1 MNWRKV
7 EVQNSESQ
15 IKTLVGDVRSAAN
28 KSMEALWNA
37 FMEVGDPDMLRATER
52 ALLLMVSHS
61 DYAGAMKVLEGIYA
75 LVEIAPP
82 EDFTDC
88 STPRWRRC
96 SWRNFWRGA
105 RTSSLTLV
113 WRMFWHFSQTRVS
126 DPKWTAGPL
135 YMAVVLG
142 KRCKP
147 AMTITEE
154 EEVVAHGQVQSD
166 CCYQSKG
173 RCW

>member
-82 EDFTDC
+82 EDF
-88 STPRWRRC
+88 
-96 SWRNFWRGA
+96 
-105 RTSSLTLV
+105 
-113 WRMFWHFSQTRVS
+113 SQTRVS

-166 CCYQSKG
+166 RCYQSKG

>member
-82 EDFTDC
+82 EDFT
-88 STPRWRRC
+88 RWRRC

-105 RTSSLTLV
+105 RTSFLTLV

-166 CCYQSKG
+166 RCYQSKG

>member
-88 STPRWRRC
+88 QQYPRWRRC
-96 SWRNFWRGA
+96 SWRNFGGERGLHFDA
-105 RTSSLTLV
+105 GMENVLAFLT
-113 WRMFWHFSQTRVS
+113 
-126 DPKWTAGPL
+126 DK
-135 YMAVVLG
+135 
-142 KRCKP
+142 
-147 AMTITEE
+147 
-154 EEVVAHGQVQSD
+154 GQ
-166 CCYQSKG
+166 
-173 RCW
+173 

>member
-88 STPRWRRC
+88 QQYPALAQMFMEEFLAESEDFIFDTGMD
-96 SWRNFWRGA
+96 NVMDLIMNEA
-105 RTSSLTLV
+105 R
-113 WRMFWHFSQTRVS
+113 
-126 DPKWTAGPL
+126 
-135 YMAVVLG
+135 
-142 KRCKP
+142 
-147 AMTITEE
+147 
-154 EEVVAHGQVQSD
+154 
-166 CCYQSKG
+166 
-173 RCW
+173 

>member
-75 LVEIAPP
+75 LAQMFMEEFLAGS
-82 EDFTDC
+82 EDFIFDAGMENVLAFLTD
-88 STPRWRRC
+88 
-96 SWRNFWRGA
+96 
-105 RTSSLTLV
+105 
-113 WRMFWHFSQTRVS
+113 
-126 DPKWTAGPL
+126 K
-135 YMAVVLG
+135 
-142 KRCKP
+142 
-147 AMTITEE
+147 
-154 EEVVAHGQVQSD
+154 GQ
-166 CCYQSKG
+166 
-173 RCW
+173 

>member
-82 EDFTDC
+82 
-88 STPRWRRC
+88 WRRC

-154 EEVVAHGQVQSD
+154 V
-166 CCYQSKG
+166 CK
-173 RCW
+173 

>member
-88 STPRWRRC
+88 QQYP
-96 SWRNFWRGA
+96 A
-105 RTSSLTLV
+105 LAQ
-113 WRMFWHFSQTRVS
+113 MFWHFSQTRVS

-166 CCYQSKG
+166 RCYQSKG

>member
-15 IKTLVGDVRSAAN
+15 LKTLVGDVRSAAN

-82 EDFTDC
+82 EDITDC
-88 STPRWRRC
+88 QQYPALAQMFMEEFLAGSEDFIFDAGME
-96 SWRNFWRGA
+96 NVLAF
-105 RTSSLTLV
+105 LT
-113 WRMFWHFSQTRVS
+113 
-126 DPKWTAGPL
+126 DK
-135 YMAVVLG
+135 
-142 KRCKP
+142 
-147 AMTITEE
+147 
-154 EEVVAHGQVQSD
+154 GQ
-166 CCYQSKG
+166 
-173 RCW
+173 

>member
-61 DYAGAMKVLEGIYA
+61 DYAGAMKVLEGWWRSRRRRTSPTA
-75 LVEIAPP
+75 S
-82 EDFTDC
+82 

-154 EEVVAHGQVQSD
+154 V
-166 CCYQSKG
+166 CK
-173 RCW
+173 

>member
-1 MNWRKV
+1 M
-7 EVQNSESQ
+7 
-15 IKTLVGDVRSAAN
+15 
-28 KSMEALWNA
+28 
-37 FMEVGDPDMLRATER
+37 
-52 ALLLMVSHS
+52 
-61 DYAGAMKVLEGIYA
+61 
-75 LVEIAPP
+75 
-82 EDFTDC
+82 
-88 STPRWRRC
+88 
-96 SWRNFWRGA
+96 
-105 RTSSLTLV
+105 TLV

-166 CCYQSKG
+166 
-173 RCW
+173 RC

>member
-88 STPRWRRC
+88 QQYPALAQM
-96 SWRNFWRGA
+96 FMEEFLAGERG
-105 RTSSLTLV
+105 L
-113 WRMFWHFSQTRVS
+113 HF
-126 DPKWTAGPL
+126 
-135 YMAVVLG
+135 
-142 KRCKP
+142 
-147 AMTITEE
+147 
-154 EEVVAHGQVQSD
+154 
-166 CCYQSKG
+166 
-173 RCW
+173 